1 MEINSSTKLVGVIGH
16 PISHSFS
23 PFIHNAAFKKYGLNF
38 IYLAFDIRPQ
48 MLKDAIKGFTA
59 IGMVGFNVTVP
70 HKESILRY
78 LDEISGEASHI
89 GAVNTV
95 LNKDGA
101 LIGYNTDCEG
111 FLLSLKE
118 EGLTLNEKTVVILG
132 AGGAAKAV
140 AVACAKENAKELVV
154 LNRNLKKAKQLVKSL
169 KFYYDISCEGL
180 PLEKDS
186 IIKTMKRTDI
196 LINATSVGMKDADP
210 LLIPED
216 ALFDSEKVVIDLIY
230 NPPETILLKKAKQKG
245 LKTING
251 LGMLVYQA
259 ALSFSFWTG
268 QDPPIKTMQDS
279 IKSLLKI
286 H

>member
-1 MEINSSTKLVGVIGH
+1 
-16 PISHSFS
+16 
-23 PFIHNAAFKKYGLNF
+23 
-38 IYLAFDIRPQ
+38 